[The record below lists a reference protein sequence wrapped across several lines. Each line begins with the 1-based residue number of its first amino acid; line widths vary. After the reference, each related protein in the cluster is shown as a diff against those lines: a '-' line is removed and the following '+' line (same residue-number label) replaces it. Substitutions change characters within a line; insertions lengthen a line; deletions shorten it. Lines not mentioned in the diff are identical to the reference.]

1 MSFETIQEKTNLKCP
16 RCDSEALYRYGKTRH
31 GKQRFRCLM
40 CGRQFGDGARS
51 ELKTRPVCP
60 ACGRKMHI
68 YRKAPGEIRF
78 RCSAYPACK
87 TFKKVESE
95 EHEIFPPLDPVQSA
109 VER

>member
-1 MSFETIQEKTNLKCP
+1 MGLDIQMEKPPLKCP

-40 CGRQFGDGARS
+40 CGRQFGDGTRS

-60 ACGRKMHI
+60 ACGKKMHI
-68 YRKAPGEIRF
+68 YRKGPAEIRF

-87 TFKKVESE
+87 TFQKVSTDDQQLFPSVDSMQRAIES
-95 EHEIFPPLDPVQSA
+95 
-109 VER
+109 